1 MTTKTDFLYP
11 RYPYH
16 GDPQQKYAALD
27 VNLQDFAQRVG
38 VIACLESNGKIAAPE
53 AFEQIKA
60 LYKQLKQS
68 KKSLTD
74 TLDSS
79 PQAENL

>member
-1 MTTKTDFLYP
+1 MSTKTDFLYP
-11 RYPYH
+11 RYPYY
-16 GDPQQKYAALD
+16 GDPQQQYAALD
-27 VNLQDFAQRVG
+27 ANLQDFAQRVG
-38 VIACLESNGKIAAPE
+38 VIACLESNGKIGAPE

-68 KKSLTD
+68 KKNLADAIESL
-74 TLDSS
+74 